1 MTLLEHQ
8 KRAITSCINS
18 NSKLVIRVPGSG
30 KTLIKYN
37 IVKQLI
43 DNGFAQILLL
53 GPANLLHQYECV
65 FKENGLVNCKIYDH
79 NTDISQGLTIT
90 SYDMFR
96 FYPEKILSTKW
107 ECVLCDEFHR
117 GKNKKTKTN
126 KILHLLRQKSFR
138 WYAFTGTPFQNTPY
152 EFFELLSLV
161 SNSSLENK
169 LSDCLQYKHP
179 KHKTIWYYIY
189 KFFGGRKKI
198 NQGPIVGIKD
208 PYTFKKIVEP
218 IIDYIPIECYRDECH
233 FPRVVNKT
241 VRVNLTNKEIVE
253 YSKLLKTHRKTK
265 DINFFKDEIDDSS
278 IDSRFNQLSDLR
290 QLLLSN
296 NGIPSS
302 KIMAAFN
309 DIKHKI
315 QIDGKRI
322 IVFSNFVKSGLKVFE
337 NLLSCNNINSYLYDG
352 QTTQKRRQKIL
363 QHFNSD
369 KYAIALMSPVGFEG
383 LDIPTATDILIL
395 DPHFN
400 PERQTQLMS
409 RAIRAFSS
417 NGQVEITHY
426 ISVSDKIKN
435 GTIDESIERI
445 STRKEKINNLI
456 IECIS

>member
-1 MTLLEHQ
+1 M
-8 KRAITSCINS
+8 NS

-43 DNGFAQILLL
+43 NNNSSRILLL
-53 GPANLLHQYECV
+53 GPANLLYQYERV
-65 FKENGLVNCKIYDH
+65 FKENGLTNCRIYGRD
-79 NTDISQGLTIT
+79 TDITNGLTIT
-90 SYDMFR
+90 SYDMLR
-96 FYPEKILSTKW
+96 LYPEKLLSTKW

-117 GKNKKTKTN
+117 GKNRKTKTN
-126 KILHLLRQKSFR
+126 KILHLLRQKAIR

-161 SNSSLENK
+161 SNSNLENK

-179 KHKTIWYYIY
+179 KRKTIWYCIY

-198 NQGPIVGIKD
+198 NQGPIIGIND
-208 PYTFKKIVEP
+208 SDTFKKIVKP
-218 IIDYIPIECYRDECH
+218 IIDYIPIEHYRRECH

-241 VRVNLTNKEIVE
+241 VRVNLTSEEVIE
-253 YSKLLKTHRKTK
+253 YTKLLRTHRKTK
-265 DINFFKDEIDDSS
+265 DINFLHDEIDDSFL
-278 IDSRFNQLSDLR
+278 DSKFNQLSDLR
-290 QLLLSN
+290 QLLLSKE
-296 NGIPSS
+296 GIPSS
-302 KIMAAFN
+302 KIIAAFN

-315 QIDGKRI
+315 QTEGKRI

-337 NLLSCNNINSYLYDG
+337 KLLSANNITSYLYDG
-352 QTTQKRRQKIL
+352 QTTQKRRQRIL

-369 KYAIALMSPVGFEG
+369 RYAIALMSPVGFEG

-400 PERQTQLMS
+400 PERETQLMS

-417 NGQVEITHY
+417 NGEVEITHY

-435 GTIDESIERI
+435 GTIDESIEHI
-445 STRKEKINNLI
+445 SERKKKINNLM